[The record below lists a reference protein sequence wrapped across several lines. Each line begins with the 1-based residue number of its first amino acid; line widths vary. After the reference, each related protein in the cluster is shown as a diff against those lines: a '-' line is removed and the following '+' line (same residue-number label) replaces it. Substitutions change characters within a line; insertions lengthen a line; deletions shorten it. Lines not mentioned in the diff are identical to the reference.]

1 MDPIPEGPHGLPKRI
16 AAYRRLHGWSQVE
29 LAKRMHLSTHS
40 VITQWES
47 GRNCP
52 GMWSLVELAHV
63 FKISLDDL
71 LDVHF
76 GEKHE
81 RNKA

>member
-1 MDPIPEGPHGLPKRI
+1 MASIPDGPLGLPQRI
-16 AAYRRLHGWSQVE
+16 AAYRRLRGWSVTE
-29 LAKRMHLSTHS
+29 LAKRMHLSTYT
-40 VITQWES
+40 VITHWET

-63 FKISLDDL
+63 FNISLDDL

-76 GEKHE
+76 GKEKE
-81 RNKA
+81 YD